1 MIQST
6 LAPWLQ
12 AWLQACRDCFGQRLL
27 FAGLQGSCRRGEAD
41 ADSDVDL
48 VVILEELNVSDLK
61 AYRSLLHTL
70 PPTPTCGFLAGKEE
84 LRHWIRSDLFQFYHD
99 TQPLYG
105 DLDAL
110 RALFTNDDVEQAI
123 HLGACNL
130 YHAACHSYVFEESA
144 TALPLLYKMSFFLL
158 QAETFLRTGT
168 YIPTKHALLDVLT
181 GEDRLI
187 LQACINKSRLLS
199 LTPEER
205 EASYQRLLAWTGT
218 LIRTYGQR

>member
-1 MIQST
+1 
-6 LAPWLQ
+6 
-12 AWLQACRDCFGQRLL
+12 
-27 FAGLQGSCRRGEAD
+27 
-41 ADSDVDL
+41 
-48 VVILEELNVSDLK
+48 
-61 AYRSLLHTL
+61 
-70 PPTPTCGFLAGKEE
+70 
-84 LRHWIRSDLFQFYHD
+84 
-99 TQPLYG
+99 
-105 DLDAL
+105 
-110 RALFTNDDVEQAI
+110 
-123 HLGACNL
+123 
-130 YHAACHSYVFEESA
+130 
-144 TALPLLYKMSFFLL
+144 MSFFLL